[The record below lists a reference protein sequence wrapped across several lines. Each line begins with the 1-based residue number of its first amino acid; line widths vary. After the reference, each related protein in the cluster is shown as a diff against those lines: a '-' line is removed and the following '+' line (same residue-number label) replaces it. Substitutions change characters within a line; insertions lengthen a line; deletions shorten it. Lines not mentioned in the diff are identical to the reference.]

1 MSKHST
7 VTVKVQEELKRKMS
21 ETDIN
26 WSEYIRESID
36 HRVKLEARRRTGEK
50 LLKDLTERRHTVP
63 KGFINKSIRELRERH

>member
-36 HRVKLEARRRTGEK
+36 RRVKLEERRRTGEK

-63 KGFINKSIRELRERH
+63 KGFINRTIRELRERH